1 MKTPRTDE
9 AEILYG
15 DCTHAHCQ
23 DESHLSGD
31 FADFARQLETEL
43 AAITALADQMAETLK
58 RIFECQD
65 APDIDIG
72 GESQFGLHCG
82 VEDRG
87 CYDRYEGADYG
98 YSQGVER
105 ALEWSS
111 NEAFAALA
119 AYENQ
124 KQKTP

>member
-1 MKTPRTDE
+1 MNTPRTDAAINTGIYSTFE
-9 AEILYG
+9 WEVVSAN
-15 DCTHAHCQ
+15 
-23 DESHLSGD
+23 
-31 FADFARQLETEL
+31 FARQLETEL
-43 AAITALADQMAETLK
+43 AAITALADRLAEALK

-65 APDIDIG
+65 APGIDIG
-72 GESQFGLHCG
+72 GESQLGLHCG

-111 NEAFAALA
+111 NEAFAAIA
-119 AYENQ
+119 AYENH
-124 KQKTP
+124 KKGNTP